1 MPAEGKLT
9 ERLNNKEVFLQVLT
23 NAREI
28 NDRVDA
34 QLAQSGLVT
43 DTAQLKNLG
52 AADSACT
59 QNDFLGCRHSER
71 TAVYK
76 ERNAGSSDS
85 ARGPGRRGVV
95 LTSGLAIRP
104 VDLGDLSA
112 SQDEQIVTARRLS
125 NVDVL
130 T

>member
-1 MPAEGKLT
+1 MYSDT
-9 ERLNNKEVFLQVLT
+9 ETHVERIVILDKSQVSRLH
-23 NAREI
+23 
-28 NDRVDA
+28 
-34 QLAQSGLVT
+34 
-43 DTAQLKNLG
+43 
-52 AADSACT
+52 
-59 QNDFLGCRHSER
+59 CRRHH
-71 TAVYK
+71 
-76 ERNAGSSDS
+76 
-85 ARGPGRRGVV
+85 RGVV